1 MPAKKSPESITQDR
15 KGLVHRINSLIV
27 QAVIAEFNGQPKD
40 HPLIV
45 VNAVK
50 NIIGDDRGN
59 PSQNLLKMSENYIN
73 QFSKRDDDEHI
84 LNNVI
89 KAGFGMTVF
98 VDEVEEAL
106 MSGNKEA
113 AELETAKQLLASDKS
128 SAILELLTELAL
140 HDIASLGLFTYH
152 WLRSYQFLQDKEMLW
167 AYARSMINEIFKGH
181 LQQQTP
187 VISQKPQDHLNA
199 VLSDKLHGLWPTF
212 SAMDRLWDCDYIRIE
227 SYRKSISS
235 WLDKRAFKN
244 AEVAE
249 TDSTGL
255 TYYINN
261 SGRYFI
267 DLAEDI
273 IDNHKGHVAVI
284 KIIELEGLRGIAKTS
299 APESF
304 PRIAQC
310 INFTAS

>member
-1 MPAKKSPESITQDR
+1 MPAIKSPESITQDGQ
-15 KGLVHRINSLIV
+15 GLVQGINSLIT
-27 QAVIAEFNGQPKD
+27 QAVKAEFDGQPKD

-59 PSQNLLKMSENYIN
+59 PSQNLLKLSKNYIN
-73 QFSKRDDDEHI
+73 QFSGRNDDDRI

-89 KAGFGMTVF
+89 KTGFGLTVF

-128 SAILELLTELAL
+128 PAMLELLAELAM
-140 HDIASLGLFTYH
+140 HNITSLGLFTYH

-167 AYARSMINEIFKGH
+167 AYARSMINEIFKGQ
-181 LQQQTP
+181 LQQHTP

-199 VLSDKLHGLWPTF
+199 VISDKLHGLWPTF

-235 WLDKRAFKN
+235 WLEKQTFNKV
-244 AEVAE
+244 EVAE

-255 TYYINN
+255 TNYINH

-273 IDNHKGHVAVI
+273 IDNHKGDVAVI
-284 KIIELEGLRGIAKTS
+284 KIIELESLRGIAKTS
-299 APESF
+299 TPESF
-304 PRIAQC
+304 PRISQC

>member
-1 MPAKKSPESITQDR
+1 
-15 KGLVHRINSLIV
+15 
-27 QAVIAEFNGQPKD
+27 
-40 HPLIV
+40 
-45 VNAVK
+45 
-50 NIIGDDRGN
+50 
-59 PSQNLLKMSENYIN
+59 
-73 QFSKRDDDEHI
+73 
-84 LNNVI
+84 
-89 KAGFGMTVF
+89 
-98 VDEVEEAL
+98 
-106 MSGNKEA
+106 
-113 AELETAKQLLASDKS
+113 
-128 SAILELLTELAL
+128 
-140 HDIASLGLFTYH
+140 
-152 WLRSYQFLQDKEMLW
+152 MLW

-187 VISQKPQDHLNA
+187 VISQKPQDHLNV

-212 SAMDRLWDCDYIRIE
+212 SAMYRLWDCDYIRIE

-235 WLDKRAFKN
+235 WLVRRAFKN
-244 AEVAE
+244 AEVTE

-255 TYYINN
+255 TDYINN

-273 IDNHKGHVAVI
+273 IDNHEGHVAVI